1 MDAFNNAYSGAL
13 ATACWVA
20 GLFFLKFWRM
30 SRDRFFL
37 FFFLAFWVLALNWV
51 VIIIAQ
57 PILPS
62 RQDAY
67 VIRLVA
73 FVLIIIAV
81 VDKNRR
87 ASKGPERS
95 T

>member
-1 MDAFNNAYSGAL
+1 MDALNYAFSGAL

-20 GLFFLKFWRM
+20 GLFFFKFWRL

-37 FFFLAFWVLALNWV
+37 FFFLAFWVLSLNWV
-51 VIIIAQ
+51 VIIVGQ
-57 PILPS
+57 PILES

-73 FVLIIIAV
+73 FALIIIAV

-87 ASKGPERS
+87 ASKGPEQG

>member
-1 MDAFNNAYSGAL
+1 MDAVNHALWGAL

-20 GLFFLKFWRM
+20 GLFFLKFWRV

-37 FFFLAFWVLALNWV
+37 FFFLAFWVLSLNWV
-51 VIIIAQ
+51 VLIIEQ
-57 PILPS
+57 PMLES

-67 VIRLVA
+67 VIRLLA
-73 FVLIIIAV
+73 FVLIIVAV

-87 ASKGPERS
+87 AAKG
-95 T
+95 

>member
-1 MDAFNNAYSGAL
+1 MVAVNHAFWGAL
-13 ATACWVA
+13 ATASFIA
-20 GLFFLKFWRM
+20 GLFFFKYWRV

-37 FFFLAFWVLALNWV
+37 FFFLAFWVLSLNWLV
-51 VIIIAQ
+51 LIIEQ
-57 PILPS
+57 PILES

-87 ASKGPERS
+87 ATKG
-95 T
+95 

>member
-1 MDAFNNAYSGAL
+1 MDAVNHAFWGAL

-20 GLFFLKFWRM
+20 GLFFLKFWRV

-37 FFFLAFWVLALNWV
+37 FFFLAFWVLSLNWV
-51 VIIIAQ
+51 ILIIEQ
-57 PILPS
+57 PMLES

-67 VIRLVA
+67 VVRLVA

-87 ASKGPERS
+87 AAKG
-95 T
+95 